1 MFSNTL
7 VSLLQV
13 KLGPTFNFTIRGR
26 CSAPSLEF
34 SFTRHN
40 FGQCLLFRPGMVLP
54 STALVISNTGK
65 KDVGCVL
72 VFTTLIHLPVSF
84 RFTKV
89 WFPLLNSSG
98 DAVNVDV
105 ADEMLE
111 VFLLLPNSAPLWP
124 VPQHAKASLKSFR
137 WCWRDFPPFFLSKVF
152 SCPGSSRLFR

>member
-1 MFSNTL
+1 
-7 VSLLQV
+7 
-13 KLGPTFNFTIRGR
+13 
-26 CSAPSLEF
+26 
-34 SFTRHN
+34 
-40 FGQCLLFRPGMVLP
+40 MVLP

-98 DAVNVDV
+98 DAANVDV

-124 VPQHAKASLKSFR
+124 VPQHGKASLSGGVGGIFLHSSSLKSSVV
-137 WCWRDFPPFFLSKVF
+137 LGHH
-152 SCPGSSRLFR
+152 GSLDDQ